1 MPMGDDLAQH
11 SLEMTTNASR
21 MALELLKLLADFAR
35 KRMEKNHD
43 ANSKYGEDNKIY
55 KGALNIKKFNEVA
68 EKHGGY
74 SQQTISSQDV
84 EAVMAEAKKLNIP
97 INVRDLGNGNSAVCF
112 LKQDSELFEQ
122 GLKNIV
128 AEKLR
133 LKDGDY
139 VAFDVKQSEIEPLK
153 RELEKHGINADFVKT
168 YDNKLKCV
176 YDAQDKSVMD
186 AIKSDFKEKH
196 EEIANNLGI
205 EYNSEKRSF
214 RLTDGEKSIQLSKL
228 PTEAKLNTILQNRFG
243 YDEVS
248 AAIACKKFEGAL
260 TDEQRKF
267 FKIDTRQLEKISNF
281 ERNIKLD
288 GESPLLKDFSFAR
301 LKARADNHN
310 HFAVSNGDHVVHL
323 IPDTMPRRSMEE
335 EVRSKLGITDKAVI
349 TAIVDK
355 STTLNN
361 KYKERDKEVNK
372 DINRT
377 FDTDKKSEIG
387 IERTGE
393 NTFQLNRNGEIKN
406 YSFYNAKEQLMAE
419 GLSANKASE
428 IVGKAKRQSTAV
440 NMFHKLEKEGA
451 VKAAQQTKETFKDIK
466 VDKPKGVPKR

>member
-1 MPMGDDLAQH
+1 MPMGDDLASH
-11 SLEMTTNASR
+11 SLEMTTNVSR
-21 MALELLKLLADFAR
+21 MALELLKFLVSLRNKERERSVKQSD
-35 KRMEKNHD
+35 
-43 ANSKYGEDNKIY
+43 DNKIY
-55 KGALNIKKFNEVA
+55 KGALDVKRFNEVA
-68 EKHGGY
+68 EKHGGF

-84 EAVMAEAKKLNIP
+84 DAVIAEAKKLNIP

-112 LKQDSELFEQ
+112 LKKDSELFEQ

-139 VAFDVKQSEIEPLK
+139 LAFEVKPNEIEPLK
-153 RELEKHGINADFVKT
+153 QELEKNGINADFVKT
-168 YDNKLKCV
+168 YDNKIKCV
-176 YDAQDKSVMD
+176 YDAQDKSVMEV
-186 AIKSDFKEKH
+186 IKSDFKEKH
-196 EEIANNLGI
+196 EEIANNLNI

-248 AAIACKKFEGAL
+248 AALACKKFESAL
-260 TDEQRKF
+260 SDEQKKF
-267 FKIDTRQLEKISNF
+267 FRIDTKQLEKISNF

-301 LKARADNHN
+301 LKTRADNHN

-335 EVRSKLGITDKAVI
+335 EIRSKLGITDKAVI

-361 KYKERDKEVNK
+361 KYKEREKEISK
-372 DINRT
+372 DLNRT
-377 FDTDKKSEIG
+377 MDTDKKSQIG
-387 IERTGE
+387 IERTGQ
-393 NTFQLNRNGEIKN
+393 NTFQLNRNDEIKN
-406 YSFYNAKEQLMAE
+406 YSFYNAKEQLIAD
-419 GLSANKASE
+419 GFSPQKASE
-428 IVGKAKRQSTAV
+428 IIGKAKRQSLAT
-440 NMFHKLEKEGA
+440 NMFHKLEKKGA
-451 VKAAQQTKETFKDIK
+451 LQSDKNKSKVADLKAE
-466 VDKPKGVPKR
+466 KPKGVPKR

>member
-1 MPMGDDLAQH
+1 MPMGDDLASH
-11 SLEMTTNASR
+11 SLEMTTNVSR
-21 MALELLKLLADFAR
+21 MALELLKFLVGLRNKERERNIKQSD
-35 KRMEKNHD
+35 
-43 ANSKYGEDNKIY
+43 DNKIY

-68 EKHGGY
+68 EKHGGF

-84 EAVMAEAKKLNIP
+84 NAVIAEAKKLNIP

-112 LKQDSELFEQ
+112 LKKDSDLFEQ

-139 VAFDVKQSEIEPLK
+139 LAFEVKPNEIEPLK
-153 RELEKHGINADFVKT
+153 MEFEKNGINADFVKT
-168 YDNKLKCV
+168 YDNKIKCV
-176 YDAQDKSVMD
+176 YDAQDKSVMEV
-186 AIKSDFKEKH
+186 IKSDFKEKH
-196 EEIANNLGI
+196 EEIANNLNI

-248 AAIACKKFEGAL
+248 ATLACKKFESAL
-260 TDEQRKF
+260 SDDQKKF
-267 FKIDTRQLEKISNF
+267 FRIDTKQLEKISNF

-301 LKARADNHN
+301 LKTRADNHN

-335 EVRSKLGITDKAVI
+335 EIRSKLGITDKAVV

-361 KYKERDKEVNK
+361 KYKERDKEINK

-377 FDTDKKSEIG
+377 MDTDKKSQIG

-393 NTFQLNRNGEIKN
+393 TTFQLNRNGEFKN
-406 YSFYNAKEQLMAE
+406 YSFYNAKEQLIAD
-419 GLSANKASE
+419 GFSPQKASE
-428 IVGKAKRQSTAV
+428 IIGKAKRQSLAT
-440 NMFHKLEKEGA
+440 NLFHKLEKEGA
-451 VKAAQQTKETFKDIK
+451 IQSAKNKSNIAGLKA
-466 VDKPKGVPKR
+466 DKPKGVPKR